1 MRDALWRAWWTP
13 QPGALPALM
22 LPLAVLFGIA
32 GAVRRAGFRAGWL
45 RAIDVGVPVIVV
57 GNLIVGGA
65 GKTPTVMAIVQ
76 WLLRQGRQPGVIS
89 RGYGRSGGRSGEA
102 VRSVAA
108 DSPAADVGDEP
119 LLIHRR
125 TGVPTV
131 VGSNRVAAA
140 QALLARHPTVDVI
153 VSDDGLQ
160 HRRLARRVEVVV
172 FDARGV
178 GNGALLPSGP
188 LREPM
193 SVLAGTPPP
202 LVLYNAPRPSTPA
215 PGFIARRALAGV
227 VGLAPWHEGAAFEP
241 HALHALHALRGRRV
255 HAAAGIAEPQRFFA
269 MLEAAGLAIEP
280 HLMPDHADFATLPW
294 PADAADAVITEKD
307 AVKIAPGRTGRT
319 AVWVAGL
326 DFEPETA
333 FFTELARRLSA

>member
-13 QPGALPALM
+13 QPGVLPALM
-22 LPLAVLFGIA
+22 LPLAVLFGIV
-32 GAVRRAGFRAGWL
+32 GALRRAGFRAGWL

-65 GKTPTVMAIVQ
+65 GKTPTVIAIVQ

-89 RGYGRSGGRSGEA
+89 RGFGRSGEA
-102 VRSVAA
+102 VLHVAA
-108 DSPAADVGDEP
+108 DSLAADVGDEP

-131 VGSNRVAAA
+131 VGRDRVAAA

-160 HRRLARRVEVVV
+160 HRRLVRRVEVVV
-172 FDARGV
+172 FDARGA
-178 GNGALLPSGP
+178 GNGALLPAGP
-188 LREPM
+188 LREPL
-193 SVLAGTPPP
+193 SVLAATPAPI
-202 LVLYNAPRPSTPA
+202 VLYNAPKPSTPA
-215 PGFIARRALAGV
+215 PGFIARRTLAGV
-227 VGLAPWHEGAAFEP
+227 VRLARWHEGAGFDDD
-241 HALHALHALRGRRV
+241 ALHALRGRRV

-269 MLEAAGLAIEP
+269 MLEAAGLAIQP
-280 HLMPDHADFATLPW
+280 HAMPDHARFTTLPW
-294 PADAADAVITEKD
+294 PADATDAVITEKD
-307 AVKIAPGRTGRT
+307 AVKIAPERTGRT

-326 DFEPETA
+326 DFEPEPA
-333 FFTELARRLSA
+333 FFTELDRSLSA

>member
-13 QPGALPALM
+13 QPGALPALL

-32 GAVRRAGFRAGWL
+32 GAARRAGFRAGWL
-45 RAIDVGVPVIVV
+45 RAVDVGVPVIVV

-65 GKTPTVMAIVQ
+65 GKTPTVIAIVQ

-89 RGYGRSGGRSGEA
+89 RGHGRAGAA
-102 VRSVAA
+102 VQAVAA
-108 DSPAADVGDEP
+108 DSPAAEVGDEP
-119 LLIHRR
+119 LVIRRR

-131 VGSNRVAAA
+131 VGRDRVAAA
-140 QALLARHPTVDVI
+140 QALLARHPAVDVI

-172 FDARGV
+172 FDARGA

-193 SVLAGTPPP
+193 SVLAARPSPI
-202 LVLYNAPRPSTPA
+202 VLYNAPKPSTPA
-215 PGFIARRALAGV
+215 PGFIGRRTLAGV
-227 VGLAPWHEGAAFEP
+227 VRLGPWREGAAFDP
-241 HALHALHALRGRRV
+241 QALQALRGRRV

-280 HLMPDHADFATLPW
+280 HALPDHARFTTLPW
-294 PADAADAVITEKD
+294 PADATDAVITEKD
-307 AVKIAPGRTGRT
+307 AVKIAPAPHGPT

-326 DFEPETA
+326 DFEPEAA
-333 FFTELARRLSA
+333 FFTELAHRLSA

>member
-22 LPLAVLFGIA
+22 LPLAVLFGIV
-32 GAVRRAGFRAGWL
+32 GAARRAGFRAGWL

-65 GKTPTVMAIVQ
+65 GKTPTVIAIVQ

-89 RGYGRSGGRSGEA
+89 RGYRRSGGRSGDA
-102 VRSVAA
+102 VQPVAA
-108 DSPAADVGDEP
+108 DSRAADVGDEP

-131 VGSNRVAAA
+131 VGRDRVAAA
-140 QALLARHPTVDVI
+140 QALLARHPAVDVI

-172 FDARGV
+172 FDARGA
-178 GNGALLPSGP
+178 GNGALLPAGP

-193 SVLAGTPPP
+193 SVLAGTPAPI
-202 LVLYNAPRPSTPA
+202 VLYNAPGPSTPA

-227 VGLAPWHEGAAFEP
+227 VGLAPWHAGAASFSRE
-241 HALHALHALRGRRV
+241 ALQALRGRRV

-269 MLEAAGLAIEP
+269 MLQAAGLAIEP
-280 HLMPDHADFATLPW
+280 HPMADHADFTTLPW

-307 AVKIAPGRTGRT
+307 AVKIAPTRTGRT

-326 DFEPETA
+326 DFEPEPA
-333 FFTELARRLSA
+333 FFTELDRRLLA

>member
-1 MRDALWRAWWTP
+1 MLRDALWRAWWTP

-45 RAIDVGVPVIVV
+45 RAVDVGVPVIVV

-65 GKTPTVMAIVQ
+65 GKTPAVIAIVQ

-89 RGYGRSGGRSGEA
+89 RGFGRSADA
-102 VRSVAA
+102 VQAVAT
-108 DSPAADVGDEP
+108 DSPAAEVGDEP

-131 VGSNRVAAA
+131 VGRNRVAAA
-140 QALLARHPTVDVI
+140 QSLLARHPEVDVI

-160 HRRLARRVEVVV
+160 HRRLVRRVEVVV
-172 FDARGV
+172 FDARGA
-178 GNGALLPSGP
+178 GNGALLPAGP

-193 SVLAGTPPP
+193 SVLAGAPPP
-202 LVLYNAPRPSTPA
+202 IVLYNATKPSTPA

-227 VGLAPWHEGAAFEP
+227 VSLARWHEGAAFDP
-241 HALHALHALRGRRV
+241 DALQALRGRRV
-255 HAAAGIAEPQRFFA
+255 HAAAGIAEPQRFFV

-280 HLMPDHADFATLPW
+280 HAMADHAHFTTLPW
-294 PADAADAVITEKD
+294 PADAADAVVTEKD
-307 AVKIAPGRTGRT
+307 AVKIAPARTGRT

-326 DFEPETA
+326 DFEPEPA
-333 FFTELARRLSA
+333 FFAELDRRLSA

>member
-22 LPLAVLFGIA
+22 LPLAVLFGIV

-65 GKTPTVMAIVQ
+65 GKTPTVIAIVQ

-89 RGYGRSGGRSGEA
+89 RGYRSSGGRTGEA
-102 VRSVAA
+102 VRHVAA
-108 DSPAADVGDEP
+108 DSLAADVGDEP

-131 VGSNRVAAA
+131 VGRDRVAAA

-160 HRRLARRVEVVV
+160 HRQLVRCVDVVV
-172 FDARGV
+172 FDARGA
-178 GNGALLPSGP
+178 GNGALLPAGP

-193 SVLAGTPPP
+193 SVLAAKPAPI
-202 LVLYNAPRPSTPA
+202 VLYNAPKPSTPA

-227 VGLAPWHEGAAFEP
+227 VRLARWHEGAAFDDD
-241 HALHALHALRGRRV
+241 ALHALRGRRV
-255 HAAAGIAEPQRFFA
+255 HAAAGIAEPRRFFA
-269 MLEAAGLAIEP
+269 MLEAAGLSIQP
-280 HLMPDHADFATLPW
+280 HAMPDHAVFTTLPW

-307 AVKIAPGRTGRT
+307 AVKIAPERTGRT

-326 DFEPETA
+326 DFHPEPA
-333 FFTELARRLSA
+333 FFTELERRLPA